1 MTDLCFRLRWFEK
14 LSVKNGHVHDVD
26 TSLRVVGV
34 LFELDEA
41 LFDTKSDYDFC
52 LRGDNKVGNRD
63 DTFWRIIALTNIL

>member
-1 MTDLCFRLRWFEK
+1 M
-14 LSVKNGHVHDVD
+14 HDVD

-41 LFDTKSDYDFC
+41 LFDAKSDYDFC
-52 LRGDNKVGNRD
+52 LRRDYEVRNRN